1 MTSTDCGLRFLYNL
15 MLFHVLLIIM
25 YCTPLTSM
33 ADTVKLSKSKQYKI
47 EKKKTKNSKLCFRF
61 LLLLSCN
68 VKTDKWFPLSNTTKR
83 NDSWEEP

>member
-1 MTSTDCGLRFLYNL
+1 MTSTDCGLRLLYNL

-47 EKKKTKNSKLCFRF
+47 EKKKNKKLQT
-61 LLLLSCN
+61 LLSLPF
-68 VKTDKWFPLSNTTKR
+68 VALL
-83 NDSWEEP
+83 